1 MSSNENAL
9 LGQKNENPN
18 ANPKKSKDEEDLQE
32 RSTKK
37 MKGGKEDGRI
47 VSVHLQETTKGLQ
60 SLAGEKV
67 GERSYCDMVTERIG
81 SIGSDGEEAA
91 DDTEEDKGADMKVEE
106 KMDGDY
112 ACPEFVFSKLEE
124 KRIYRG

>member
-1 MSSNENAL
+1 
-9 LGQKNENPN
+9 
-18 ANPKKSKDEEDLQE
+18 
-32 RSTKK
+32 
-37 MKGGKEDGRI
+37 
-47 VSVHLQETTKGLQ
+47 
-60 SLAGEKV
+60 
-67 GERSYCDMVTERIG
+67 MVTERIG

-91 DDTEEDKGADMKVEE
+91 DDTEEDKGDDMKVEE